1 MGKQSSNKKYSFK
14 GQRIIGDDKSK
25 LSKSK
30 LSSESEGSTTDD
42 MMSVLE
48 SDVHISNNKMHNL
61 GNLANLSNLPNQQM
75 DMSQMDMSQM
85 GMSQMGMSQMGMP
98 QMGMPQMDM
107 PQMNMPQMNMPQ
119 MNMPQMG
126 MPQMNMPQMNM
137 PQMMGSNNDI
147 DSLMVNTMVPMNNA
161 SMNFNSNHLMNSSQ
175 MANNLGSLAKL
186 SNFNSAQMPNQMN
199 QELNNSL
206 NFKNLSKLNM

>member
-85 GMSQMGMSQMGMP
+85 GMSQMGM
-98 QMGMPQMDM
+98 PQMD
-107 PQMNMPQMNMPQ
+107 MPQMNMPQ

>member
-85 GMSQMGMSQMGMP
+85 GMSQMGMP
-98 QMGMPQMDM
+98 QMGMPQMD
-107 PQMNMPQMNMPQ
+107 MPQMNMPQ

>member
-119 MNMPQMG
+119 MG